1 MTLPFPGRLVLWQSS
16 SHGQGENHRHGL
28 QMPTV
33 QPRMDTEEQN
43 SGAPRMPVLQVGLL
57 ECSSAK
63 FARSKEDG
71 EVTDYAK

>member
-1 MTLPFPGRLVLWQSS
+1 MTLPFPGRLMSWRSS

-28 QMPTV
+28 QMRTGR
-33 QPRMDTEEQN
+33 PRMDAEEQS
-43 SGAPRMPVLQVGLL
+43 SGAPRMPALQVGLL
-57 ECSSAK
+57 ECFSAK